1 MVSFG
6 GIGSTLT
13 NAFMSWGFW
22 LLIAV
27 VVVGVSFGS
36 LYMRK
41 KAKYHFPAVI
51 FSDNGNGK
59 VGLRFTRAG
68 WFKSKKVLGGLIEVG
83 GERRLEVKDGRIV
96 QKGSSADFHEI
107 GFKTALLLMEKS
119 DDPKILLPL
128 NRCLLN
134 EESKK
139 LLMNIAPADY
149 RDACSNIIE
158 DAQKESLSKWT
169 EVAQMLV
176 FGFVGV
182 VLFISIILVIQ
193 YVKNTM
199 ADAQALHR
207 EALQF
212 YEESMTRLSAIPSGS
227 TAP

>member
-1 MVSFG
+1 
-6 GIGSTLT
+6 
-13 NAFMSWGFW
+13 
-22 LLIAV
+22 
-27 VVVGVSFGS
+27 
-36 LYMRK
+36 
-41 KAKYHFPAVI
+41 
-51 FSDNGNGK
+51 
-59 VGLRFTRAG
+59 
-68 WFKSKKVLGGLIEVG
+68 
-83 GERRLEVKDGRIV
+83 
-96 QKGSSADFHEI
+96 
-107 GFKTALLLMEKS
+107 
-119 DDPKILLPL
+119 
-128 NRCLLN
+128 
-134 EESKK
+134 
-139 LLMNIAPADY
+139 MNIAPADY

-212 YEESMTRLSAIPSGS
+212 YEKSMTRLSTVPSGS